1 MTAPLDFYFDFYSP
15 YGYLASYRIDE
26 IAAKHGRSV
35 DWHAILLGPAFQAV
49 GSKPLLEIPLIGA
62 YSAHDFARSA
72 RLQKVPF
79 VMPPT
84 FPGATL
90 AAARAFYW
98 LKDQDPILAVDFAK
112 NAYKA
117 AFAEGR
123 DLLQTET
130 VLELVAGLGLD
141 SKALQDALQS
151 DALKNRLKQAV
162 QDSLAKGIFGSPFVM
177 VDGEPFWGND
187 RLDQVE
193 QWLAT
198 GGW

>member
-1 MTAPLDFYFDFYSP
+1 MTTPIDFYFDFYSP

-26 IAAKHGRSV
+26 IAAKHGRTV

-49 GSKPLLEIPLIGA
+49 GSKPLLDIPLIGD

-79 VMPPT
+79 TMPPT

-98 LKDQDPILAVDFAK
+98 LKDQDPVLAVDFAK
-112 NAYKA
+112 KAYQA

-141 SKALQDALQS
+141 SKALQEALQS
-151 DALKNRLKQAV
+151 DALKNRLKQVV
-162 QDSLAKGIFGSPFVM
+162 QDSLAKGIFGSPFVI